1 MSAGCYLYLSIGNL
15 TQNVYNGKFLNVS
28 NEDISTNARN

>member
-1 MSAGCYLYLSIGNL
+1 MSAGYLYFSIGNL
-15 TQNVYNGKFLNVS
+15 TQDVYNGKFLNVS